1 MTQKTYAK
9 GLKRKALTVALG
21 VCFAGSIHAQSNITG
36 TIFGQVPAGAGNT
49 VLVEN
54 LDTGLKRTI
63 AIDSSGRYSA
73 SSLPNGRYKV
83 TLQKDG
89 APVSVRDNITVNIAS
104 GTDVSFAAAGGGD
117 ATNLDSVVVRGG
129 IIPVVDVS
137 QTDTRTVLTAEQLQK
152 IAIGRT
158 IADVA
163 MLAPSVVKNDSY
175 SANGT
180 TVPSFGGSASSENAY
195 FINGYNVTNP
205 LTSLGYSTL
214 PFDSIGEQQILTGGY
229 GAEFGRSTGGVINIV
244 TKRGTNEWKSGVYA
258 IWTPEFSR
266 ASPRDIYYPDTG
278 FYPANGTTNG
288 TDGQINIWR
297 QQNKSWTFNPGFY
310 FSGPLIKDRL
320 FVYFNA
326 ETTKRE
332 GSEVLSGRFD
342 LQNSAA
348 AQTGWREYRFNQPRW
363 STKVDW
369 NITDDHLLEF
379 TGIQDRTTSEAGRS
393 DFYYPTLTHNT
404 KPRTITTTDDNARLY
419 VAKYTGYLNDNLTVS
434 ALYGRQKITHNNS
447 LPTGYD
453 PTCPR
458 ISVPSTSFHR
468 VPGFVYNTCQVSA
481 SNTLPVTQNE
491 ESTKGWRLDVSYVL
505 GDHEIRVGYEKQTAE
520 AAQHTKIAGGEL
532 WTYARTGNATTN
544 TPNPNANISTVVGS
558 PASGGGL
565 GAQGYYVTR
574 TVVAANSDPGVEQ
587 TSQYIE
593 DRWQVTDNFLLSL
606 GLRNEQFTNFDGL
619 GRPYISQRNQLA
631 PRIGFSWDMK
641 GDATWKLFGNVGRY
655 YLATPNQ
662 AAIRGA
668 SASLNTTEY
677 FTYTGVDPR
686 TGAPTGLN
694 RIPLISASTTIC
706 PGTQAISSN
715 AECGSAPDPKTT
727 TAKDIKSHYQ
737 DEYIIGVENAFS
749 DTFAWGAKFTYRDLK
764 SAIDDICGD
773 LLRSKCLN
781 ANPGETNTFVFREA
795 DGRYTEI
802 TVTAEQMGF
811 PKLKRKYYAL
821 DLFAEHPLSNKWYG
835 KVEYTFSKNWGNT
848 EGQLASDLDTGA
860 GGQADVG
867 RTQDWDLWQLMVG
880 SNGLLPNHRKHQLK
894 AFGFYEW
901 TQEWRTGATLIAASG
916 RPRNCT
922 SHFPVDSAA
931 LYNGAAYWFCGR
943 SGSGTAPGTPGYVAP
958 SADYRISPR
967 GSYGEAPWSVQLN
980 LNVAYTPNWADGK
993 LTLQADII
1001 NVLNRQT
1008 AGTYN
1013 PRYENGAASDRRNT
1027 PNRFFG
1033 QELQISEPRY
1043 LRLTARYDF

>member
-36 TIFGQVPAGAGNT
+36 TIFGQVPSGAGNT

-63 AIDSSGRYSA
+63 AVDSSGRYQA

-89 APVSVRDNITVNIAS
+89 APVSVRENIAVNIAS
-104 GTDVSFAAAGGGD
+104 GTDVSFTTAAADGTTELG
-117 ATNLDSVVVRGG
+117 AVLVRGG
-129 IIPVVDVS
+129 VMPVIDVS

-152 IAIGRT
+152 ISIGRT

-163 MLAPSVVKNDSY
+163 LLAPSVVKNDSY
-175 SANGT
+175 SMNGT

-244 TKRGTNEWKSGVYA
+244 TKRGTNEWHGGVYS
-258 IWTPEFSR
+258 IWSPEGTR
-266 ASPRDIYYPDTG
+266 AAPRDLYYPDTG
-278 FYPANGTTNG
+278 FYTPDGTING
-288 TDGQINIWR
+288 TDGQINIYR
-297 QQNKSWTFNPGFY
+297 QQNTSWTYNPGFY
-310 FSGPLIKDRL
+310 FSGPLIKDKL

-332 GSEVLSGRFD
+332 GTEVLSGRFD

-348 AQTGWREYRFNQPRW
+348 AQSGWREYRFNSPRW
-363 STKVDW
+363 ATKIDW

-379 TGIQDRTTSEAGRS
+379 TGIQDRTTTESARA
-393 DFYYPTLTHNT
+393 DFFYPTLTHAT
-404 KPRTITTTDDNARLY
+404 VPRSITTTDDTARLY
-419 VAKYTGYLNDNLTVS
+419 VLKYTGYLTDALTLS
-434 ALYGRQKITHNNS
+434 ALYGKQDISHNNS
-447 LPTGYD
+447 FPTGYN
-453 PTCPR
+453 PNCPR
-458 ISVPSTSFHR
+458 IAVTNNNAR
-468 VPGFVYNTCQVSA
+468 APGFAYNNCQVSN
-481 SNTLPVTQNE
+481 SNVLPVTQNE
-491 ESTKGWRLDVSYVL
+491 ENTKGWRLDVSYL
-505 GDHEIRVGYEKQTAE
+505 WGDHEFRVGYEKQTAE
-520 AAQHTKIAGGEL
+520 AAQHTRIAGGEL
-532 WTYARTGNATTN
+532 WTYSRLGPIGSP
-544 TPNPNANISTVVGS
+544 TPNSNISPVVGS
-558 PASGGGL
+558 PASAGGL
-565 GAQGYYVTR
+565 GSQAYYVTR
-574 TVVAANSDPGVEQ
+574 TVLAANSDPGVEQ

-593 DRWQVTDNFLLSL
+593 DRWQVTDNFLLTL
-606 GLRNEQFTNFDGL
+606 GLRNEQFTNFDGM

-631 PRIGFSWDMK
+631 PRIGFSWDVR
-641 GDATWKLFGNVGRY
+641 GDATWKLFGNAGRY

-677 FTYTGVDPR
+677 FTYTGVDPV

-706 PGTQAISSN
+706 PGTQAISAN
-715 AECGSAPDPKTT
+715 AECGTSPDPKTT
-727 TAKDIKSHYQ
+727 TAKDIKSHFQ
-737 DEYIIGVENAFS
+737 DEYIIGFEHAFS
-749 DTFAWGAKFTYRDLK
+749 PSFAWGAKATYRDLK
-764 SAIDDICGD
+764 SAIDDICGE
-773 LLRSKCLN
+773 LLRSRCLN
-781 ANPGETNTFVFREA
+781 ANPGETNTFTFREA
-795 DGRYTEI
+795 NGTYSEI

-821 DLFAEHPLSNKWYG
+821 DLFAEHPFGNKWYG

-894 AFGFYEW
+894 AFGYYEW
-901 TQEWRTGATLIAASG
+901 SQQWRTGATLIAASG

-943 SGSGTAPGTPGYVAP
+943 SGSGTAPGSPGYIAP
-958 SADYRISPR
+958 SPDYAISPR
-967 GSYGEAPWSVQLN
+967 G
-980 LNVAYTPNWADGK
+980 NVRRGALGHPVESQCGVHAG
-993 LTLQADII
+993 LGRRQADP
-1001 NVLNRQT
+1001 
-1008 AGTYN
+1008 AGRRDQRAQ
-1013 PRYENGAASDRRNT
+1013 PPDGRYV
-1027 PNRFFG
+1027 
-1033 QELQISEPRY
+1033 
-1043 LRLTARYDF
+1043 

>member
-1 MTQKTYAK
+1 MKSSTLHRE
-9 GLKRKALTVALG
+9 LKRSALALALG
-21 VCFAGSIHAQSNITG
+21 LCFASGASAQSNITG
-36 TIFGQVPAGAGNT
+36 TIFGQAPTGPGTT
-49 VLVEN
+49 VVIEN
-54 LDTGLKRTI
+54 LGTGLKRTI
-63 AIDSSGRYSA
+63 QVDASGRYQASA
-73 SSLPNGRYKV
+73 LPNGRYKV
-83 TLQKDG
+83 SLEKDG
-89 APVSVRDNITVNIAS
+89 GVVAVRENVEVNIAS
-104 GTDVSFAAAGGGD
+104 GTDVSFAAPGAIDTVTVTGD
-117 ATNLDSVVVRGG
+117 RIAV
-129 IIPVVDVS
+129 IDVS
-137 QTDTRTVLTAEQLQK
+137 QTDTRTVLTAEQLGK
-152 IAIGRT
+152 ISIGRT

-175 SANGT
+175 TANGT

-244 TKRGTNEWKSGVYA
+244 TKRGTNDWNGGVYA
-258 IWTPEFSR
+258 IWTPEGTR
-266 ASPRDIYYPDTG
+266 AAPRDLYYPNTG
-278 FYPANGTTNG
+278 FYPQDNTSNG
-288 TDGQINIWR
+288 TDGQINIYR
-297 QQNKSWTFNPGFY
+297 QRNLSWSFNPGFY

-320 FVYFNA
+320 FVYANF

-332 GSEVLSGRFD
+332 GSEVLSGRYD

-363 STKVDW
+363 TTKIDW
-369 NITDDHLLEF
+369 NITDNHLLEV
-379 TGIQDRTTSEAGRS
+379 TGVQDRTTTESSRS
-393 DFYYPTLTHNT
+393 DYFYSTLTHNT
-404 KPRTITTTDDNARLY
+404 IPRTVTTTDDNARLY
-419 VAKYTGYLNDNLTVS
+419 VAKYTGYLTDALTVS
-434 ALYGRQKITHNNS
+434 ALYGRQDISHNNS

-453 PTCPR
+453 PSCPR
-458 ISVPSTSFHR
+458 ISVPSTAFQR
-468 VPGFVYNTCQVSA
+468 APGFVYNTCQVSA

-491 ESTKGWRLDVSYVL
+491 ENTKGWRLDASYIL
-505 GDHEIRVGYEKQTAE
+505 GDHELRVGYEKQTAE
-520 AAQHTKIAGGEL
+520 AAQHTLIAGGQL
-532 WTYARTGNATTN
+532 WTYSRLGNAATN
-544 TPNPNANISTVVGS
+544 TPTPNANISTVVGS

-565 GAQGYYVTR
+565 GTQGYYVTR
-574 TVVAANSDPGVEQ
+574 TVLAANSDPGVEQ

-593 DRWQVTDNFLLSL
+593 DRWRVTDNFLLSL
-606 GLRNEQFTNFDGL
+606 GLRNEQFTNFDGQ
-619 GRPYISQRNQLA
+619 GRPYISQRRQLA
-631 PRIGFSWDMK
+631 PRIGFSWDMR
-641 GDATWKLFGNVGRY
+641 GDATWKLFGNAGRY

-706 PGTQAISSN
+706 PGTQAISVN
-715 AECGSAPDPKTT
+715 AECGTSPDPKTT
-727 TAKDIKSHYQ
+727 TAKGIKSHYQ
-737 DEYIIGVENAFS
+737 DEYIVGFENAFS
-749 DTFAWGAKFTYRDLK
+749 DAFAWGAKLTYRDLR

-781 ANPGETNTFVFREA
+781 ANPGETNTFIFREA
-795 DGRYTEI
+795 NGTYTEI

-901 TQEWRTGATLIAASG
+901 SSEWRTGATLVAASG

-922 SHFPVDSAA
+922 SHFPVDSGA
-931 LYNGAAYWFCGR
+931 LYNGAAYWYCGR
-943 SGSGTAPGTPGYVAP
+943 SGSGTAPGTPNYVAP

-967 GSYGEAPWSVQLN
+967 GSYGEAPWSILLN

-993 LTLQADII
+993 LTLQADVI

-1008 AGTYN
+1008 PGTYN
-1013 PRYENGAASDRRNT
+1013 PRYENGSAADRRNT

-1033 QELQISEPRY
+1033 QELQMSEPRY
-1043 LRLTARYDF
+1043 LRLTTRYDF